1 MARYDVYPGL
11 DGRGFLLDVQSD
23 ILDGLNTRI
32 VVPLLPENSAPAPAA
47 RLNPVF
53 PLGDGPHVMIT
64 QFLSPVPVKH
74 LGTPVANLVRHD
86 TEISTALDM
95 LFTGF

>member
-1 MARYDVYPGL
+1 
-11 DGRGFLLDVQSD
+11 
-23 ILDGLNTRI
+23 
-32 VVPLLPENSAPAPAA
+32 
-47 RLNPVF
+47 
-53 PLGDGPHVMIT
+53 MIT

-74 LGTPVANLVRHD
+74 LGTPVANLVRHG